1 MSIKKYEVLLKAI
14 DTGSFS
20 KAGELLGYTQ
30 SGITHMMNSLEE
42 EFGFKILKR
51 SKTGVTLTKEGEL
64 IVPTIREILRLE
76 ETLQQTAA
84 QINGIEKG
92 TLAIGTLTSLLLN
105 WVPDIIEIFQEEHPN
120 IEIQVME
127 GKIKELEKWLE
138 DGTIDVCFFSHQ
150 SYHTYEYID
159 LENDPLLA
167 ILPEGHMLTGMS
179 SVPVE
184 EFSKQ
189 PFLLNDADLDV
200 KSFLY
205 ECSIYPKIVFSSNF
219 HTAVIA
225 MAEHNYGISIL
236 PKILC
241 DTNQYNVVTKE
252 LNPPAARKIIMAY
265 LPGSEASPVIK
276 NFIKCV
282 KKYFRKK

>member
-1 MSIKKYEVLLKAI
+1 MSIKKYEVLLKAV

-20 KAGELLGYTQ
+20 RTGELLGYTQ

-51 SKTGVTLTKEGEL
+51 SKSGVTLTKEGQL
-64 IVPTIREILRLE
+64 ILPAIRDILKLE
-76 ETLQQTAA
+76 ESLQQTVA

-105 WVPDIIEIFQEEHPN
+105 WVPDIIEIFQEAHPN

-138 DGTIDVCFFSHQ
+138 DGTIDVCFFSQQ
-150 SYHTYEYID
+150 SYHTYNCIN
-159 LENDPLLA
+159 LEDDPLLA
-167 ILPEGHMLTGMS
+167 ILPKDHSLAGLNAI
-179 SVPVE
+179 PVE

-189 PFLLNDADLDV
+189 PFLLNAADLDV
-200 KSFLY
+200 KSFLE
-205 ECSIYPKIVFSSNF
+205 ECKVYPQISFSSNF

-241 DTNQYNVVTKE
+241 DTHNYNVITKE
-252 LNPPAARKIIMAY
+252 LNPPAARKIVMAY
-265 LPGSEASPVIK
+265 LPGGESSPVIH